1 MYAEIHAVTEEKED
15 SSGKNSWVNTGN
27 YVLAVGELPAQ
38 HLGDPDKYLE
48 VTAESSQRIGTG
60 ERGGED
66 RTILRKLTLHLLEDD
81 LNEIFRFALKNNLAG
96 ADLKSQ
102 IRVAHKELTELA
114 QAMKVR
120 ITRRPTRTRRKRRA
134 G

>member
-1 MYAEIHAVTEEKED
+1 MYAEIHAVTEENTD
-15 SSGKNSWVNTGN
+15 SPGKRSFVNTGD
-27 YVLAVGELPAQ
+27 YELAVGELPAK

-48 VTAESSQRIGTG
+48 VTAESSQWIGTG

-66 RTILRKLTLHLLEDD
+66 RTIRRKLTLHLLEED
-81 LNEIFRFALKNNLAG
+81 LNEIFRFALKNDLAG

-120 ITRRPTRTRRKRRA
+120 LTGRPTRTPRKRRA